1 VLKQIS
7 STYLQL
13 DGWFERSKRQPEVP
27 QHGSELFED
36 DKVWPRAPISE
47 MTRVSLALSVEHL
60 RLIRVTLDARQL
72 FPSAP
77 FTTLRG
83 ALVGAAQAVWVLE
96 PADRELRRS
105 RGLTVIAEEY
115 DELAKFFREADKV
128 EPQTIPES
136 QWAWLRERTTS
147 LEAVRGTGPAKLNQT
162 QMIAAALDTAFASEP
177 EKRRSGRL
185 LWRQMSADAHVL
197 GWAMAQRARLVTA
210 AAKGEDLAILAA
222 PGALE
227 QTRDAF
233 LCAHGLARC
242 GWSLFDRRC
251 EGN

>member
-1 VLKQIS
+1 MLKQIS
-7 STYLQL
+7 STYSQL
-13 DGWFERSKRQPEVP
+13 DGWFDRSKRQPEVP
-27 QHGSELFED
+27 QPESELFED
-36 DKVWPRAPISE
+36 DKVWPRSPISE
-47 MTRVSLALSVEHL
+47 MTRLSLALSVEHL
-60 RLIRVTLDARQL
+60 RLIRVTLDAGQL

-83 ALVGAAQAVWVLE
+83 ALVGGAQAVWVLE
-96 PADRELRRS
+96 PADREVRRA
-105 RGLTVIAEEY
+105 RGLSVIAEEY
-115 DELAKFFREADKV
+115 DQLAKFYQEADKI
-128 EPQTIPES
+128 EPQSIPES
-136 QWAWLRERTTS
+136 QWSWLHERMSS
-147 LEAVRGTGPAKLNQT
+147 LQAIRGTGPAKLNQT
-162 QMIAAALDTAFASEP
+162 QMIAAAIDTAFLSEL

-197 GWAMAQRARLVTA
+197 GWAIAQRARLVTA
-210 AAKGEDLAILAA
+210 PAKGEDLAVLAA

-233 LCAHGLARC
+233 LCAYGLARC